1 MKSDEIK
8 QLEKFYNCL
17 TDYLPKLNSL
27 CSYRTE
33 FEEFSKVDPLAEFD
47 TTQMEQY
54 LVEKAGAEPKKALFN
69 IGKKKIEYES
79 AMQQW
84 TSKVEEA
91 KKSYYVDKKDERD
104 SIKNSHETEINKK
117 KSILDNLASEE
128 KEAREKLK
136 KSDLD
141 LGEPFFNPN
150 AVEKLLT
157 ILKSKRADSI
167 KEALNIYFLEQRF
180 VDMEETLKGQQE
192 EIQSTKLLANEALAK
207 AKESFDLADSAYRK
221 AQDAY
226 RLAQEADS
234 TADDAERA
242 VRNIIG

>member
-27 CSYRTE
+27 CVCRTE
-33 FEEFSKVDPLAEFD
+33 VEEFSKLDPLAEFD
-47 TTQMEQY
+47 TAQMEQY
-54 LVEKAGAEPKKALFN
+54 LVEKAGPEPKKALFN

-104 SIKNSHETEINKK
+104 SIKNSHETELNKK
-117 KSILDNLASEE
+117 KSILDNLVSEE

-157 ILKSKRADSI
+157 ILRSKRADSI

-192 EIQSTKLLANEALAK
+192 EIQSAKLLANEAIAK
-207 AKESFDLADSAYRK
+207 AKESFELAESAYRI
-221 AQDAY
+221 ARDA
-226 RLAQEADS
+226 ES
-234 TADDAERA
+234 KADDAERA
-242 VRNIIG
+242 VRNASDY